1 MGLAARGYDWW
12 SENEVEVA
20 MGKRIVVLQH
30 KRQGIPQAPP
40 GPAADGPFEPGRE
53 RRNRPRRSGL
63 PRRLKVERRH
73 RSPLEVGSDGK
84 QRVAPRRTLSDR
96 RRHRDRRFGLDP
108 TLYERLEDLNL

>member
-1 MGLAARGYDWW
+1 
-12 SENEVEVA
+12 

-30 KRQGIPQAPP
+30 KRQGIPQAQP
-40 GPAADGPFEPGRE
+40 GPVADGPFEPGRE

-73 RSPLEVGSDGK
+73 RRPLGLGPDGK
-84 QRVAPRRTLSDR
+84 QRRAPRRSLSDR

-108 TLYERLEDLNL
+108 TLYDRLEDLDL